1 MKKAITIR
9 IPEPCHEDWNQMT
22 STDKGKF
29 CSVCTKEVFD
39 FTKVTDEE
47 LVKRVHNNEK
57 ICGRFK
63 SSQINREMKFER
75 KSGFSL
81 APFAASFLLP
91 FTLLASTKTNTNTKD
106 SNLQGNS
113 YSSLNI
119 SSLNRT
125 DTEKMQITTQGKI
138 ADENGKP
145 LVNVKI
151 SVKGSDKK
159 EISGLKGDY
168 FIRSANDEILVIKK
182 EGFISQEIK
191 LKRKSET
198 INMVLKKEV
207 RVLVNGIIS
216 DHDVEIKPTIKDSVI
231 TKKTDSLKITI
242 KGNVVD
248 DSGLPLPG
256 VNIIVKGTKNG
267 TQTDFDGNYN
277 IIINKNETL
286 VFSYIGFETEEITLS
301 NINNTIDLK
310 MQMSE
315 EMSGE
320 VIVVLGGVSADYSN
334 EIMGY
339 KKNSYDSEPT
349 EWRKKSQTSMDNE
362 KEYSRIKRESK
373 KEERKQKR
381 NKN

>member
-22 STDKGKF
+22 TTDKGKF
-29 CSVCTKEVFD
+29 CSLCTKEVFD
-39 FTKVTDEE
+39 FTQVTDEE

-63 SSQINREMKFER
+63 SSQINREMKLER

-91 FTLLASTKTNTNTKD
+91 FTLLASTKTNTNAKS
-106 SNLQGNS
+106 SNLQGKS

-119 SSLNRT
+119 SSLNRI
-125 DTEKMQITTQGKI
+125 DFDKIQVITQGKI
-138 ADENGKP
+138 VDENGKP
-145 LVNVKI
+145 LINVAV
-151 SVKGSDKK
+151 SVKGTDKK
-159 EISGLKGDY
+159 EFSGLKGDY
-168 FIRSANDEILVIKK
+168 LIRSANDEILVIKK

-198 INMVLKKEV
+198 INIVLKKEIN
-207 RVLVNGIIS
+207 VLVTGKVAIYNLDIYPI
-216 DHDVEIKPTIKDSVI
+216 TKDSVI
-231 TKKTDSLKITI
+231 TKKQDSLKITI

-256 VNIIVKGTKNG
+256 VTIIVKGSSQG

-277 IIINKNETL
+277 ILANKNETL
-286 VFSYIGFETEEITLS
+286 IFSYLGFETEEVTLS
-301 NINNTIDLK
+301 NINNTMDLK

-315 EMSGE
+315 ALMGEMIICYVNTPDDSSR
-320 VIVVLGGVSADYSN
+320 L
-334 EIMGY
+334 MGY
-339 KKNSYDSEPT
+339 NKNNYDSEPT
-349 EWRKKSQTSMDNE
+349 QWRKNAQTSMDNE
-362 KEYSRIKRESK
+362 KEFSRIKRERI
-373 KEERKQKR
+373 KEERKR

>member
-22 STDKGKF
+22 PTDKGKF
-29 CSVCTKEVFD
+29 CRVCTKEVFD
-39 FTKVTDEE
+39 FTQVTDEE

-63 SSQINREMKFER
+63 SSQINREMKLER

-91 FTLLASTKTNTNTKD
+91 FTLLASTKTNTNAKS
-106 SNLQGNS
+106 SNLQGKS

-119 SSLNRT
+119 SSLNRI
-125 DTEKMQITTQGKI
+125 DFDKIQVITQGKI
-138 ADENGKP
+138 VDENGKP
-145 LVNVKI
+145 LINVAV
-151 SVKGSDKK
+151 SVKGTDKK
-159 EISGLKGDY
+159 EFSGLKGDY
-168 FIRSANDEILVIKK
+168 LIRSANDEILVIKK

-198 INMVLKKEV
+198 INIVLKKEIN
-207 RVLVNGIIS
+207 VLVTGKVAIYNLDIYPI
-216 DHDVEIKPTIKDSVI
+216 TKDSVI
-231 TKKTDSLKITI
+231 TKKQDSLKITI

-256 VNIIVKGTKNG
+256 VTIIVKGSSQG

-277 IIINKNETL
+277 ILANKNETL
-286 VFSYIGFETEEITLS
+286 IFSYLGFETEEVTLS
-301 NINNTIDLK
+301 NINNTMDLK

-315 EMSGE
+315 ALMGEMIICYANTPDDSSR
-320 VIVVLGGVSADYSN
+320 L
-334 EIMGY
+334 MGY
-339 KKNSYDSEPT
+339 NKNNYDSEPT
-349 EWRKKSQTSMDNE
+349 QWRKNAQTSMDNE
-362 KEYSRIKRESK
+362 KEFSRIKRERI
-373 KEERKQKR
+373 KEERKR

>member
-22 STDKGKF
+22 PTDKGKF

-39 FTKVTDEE
+39 FTQVTDEE

-63 SSQINREMKFER
+63 SSQINREMKLER

-81 APFAASFLLP
+81 APLAASFLLP
-91 FTLLASTKTNTNTKD
+91 FTLLASTKTNTNAKD
-106 SNLQGNS
+106 SNLQGKS

-125 DTEKMQITTQGKI
+125 DDEKMQITTQGKI
-138 ADENGKP
+138 VDENGKP

-151 SVKGSDKK
+151 SVKGTNKK

-168 FIRSANDEILVIKK
+168 LIRSVNDKILVIKK

-191 LKRKSET
+191 LNRKSET
-198 INMVLKKEV
+198 INIVLKKEI
-207 RVLVNGIIS
+207 RVLVNGMIS
-216 DHDVEIKPTIKDSVI
+216 IHDVDLKPTTNNSVI
-231 TKKTDSLKITI
+231 TKKQDSLKITM

-248 DSGLPLPG
+248 DLGLPLPG

-267 TQTDFDGNYN
+267 TQTDFDGNYK
-277 IIINKNETL
+277 ILANKNEAL

-301 NINNTIDLK
+301 NINNNIDLK
-310 MQMSE
+310 MKE
-315 EMSGE
+315 DER
-320 VIVVLGGVSADYSN
+320 VLGGMVVGYVITIDDSSRLMGYSN
-334 EIMGY
+334 
-339 KKNSYDSEPT
+339 KSSYDSEPT
-349 EWRKKSQTSMDNE
+349 EWRKNAQTSMDNE
-362 KEYSRIKRESK
+362 KEFSRIKRECK